1 MVGQFSICMP
11 EDLGNLKNVLERK
24 GYHVNTDLKVR
35 DDTLV
40 YIFSDIDEE
49 WEGIGAIQE
58 ICFAENQCVLTLNA
72 SRLTEEEMVSLI
84 DEIAQKRAIKKE
96 IPKKIKVSLEEGL
109 DELKEVLQQNGY
121 EVVPAYKVDKD
132 VSVMIFSG
140 WNEHWQEI
148 GSYPMMQYG
157 ESDSILTMNAL
168 DMTPE
173 EILQIL
179 NRVYG
184 KNKSERVAN

>member
-1 MVGQFSICMP
+1 MVGQFSICMQA
-11 EDLGNLKNVLERK
+11 DLGGLKNVLERK
-24 GYHVNTDLKVR
+24 GYHVNTDLEVR

-49 WEGIGAIQE
+49 WEGMGAIQE
-58 ICFAENQCVLTLNA
+58 ICFEENKCVLTLNA
-72 SRLTEEEMVSLI
+72 SKLTEEEIVSLI
-84 DEIAQKRAIKKE
+84 DEIAQKKTIE
-96 IPKKIKVSLEEGL
+96 TENNKKIKVSLEDGL

-140 WNEHWQEI
+140 LYEHWEEI
-148 GSYPMMQYG
+148 AGLRYG

-168 DMTPE
+168 DMSPE
-173 EILQIL
+173 EILQIID
-179 NRVYG
+179 RVYG
-184 KNKSERVAN
+184 KNKRERV